1 MGPLIS
7 AGQGARVRG
16 FVEAADEPVDIAFR
30 GDAPSG
36 PGFWYPPT
44 VVLPRSAAD
53 RVWRGG
59 GVGPGVAG
67 VPFGGE
73 ADAVAQANDSDHRP
87 SGTIL
92 APRGGRGPRGGPRGG
107 G

>member
-59 GVGPGVAG
+59 GVGPGGAR
-67 VPFGGE
+67 VPFGDEGG
-73 ADAVAQANDSDHRP
+73 AVAQAHDSDYGP
-87 SGTIL
+87 SGSVLTP
-92 APRGGRGPRGGPRGG
+92 AVGRGPPGGRAGG
-107 G
+107 